1 MGVFSVKIK
10 VRNWQNQFLPKN
22 KQGKE
27 ISCEALVDSGAVDLA
42 LPAELIEPLRL
53 EELGK
58 VRVFTADGGEHKYRL
73 FGMAEVEIQGRTCQ
87 VRAIELPQGTEPL
100 LGAIPL
106 EAMDWHISPSEK
118 KLVPNP
124 KSPNGPLLPL
134 L

>member
-22 KQGKE
+22 KQGKK

>member
-42 LPAELIEPLRL
+42 LPAELIEPLKL

-87 VRAIELPQGTEPL
+87 VRAIELAQGTEPL

>member
-42 LPAELIEPLRL
+42 LPAELIEPLKL

-58 VRVFTADGGEHKYRL
+58 VRVFTTDGGEHKYRL